1 MDSRFSA
8 DAPIGNELRQYIAL
22 LRRWLW
28 LLVLATVLAG
38 GAAYLVSR
46 QMTPVYEASTTVLIR
61 EASNSVNA
69 SDYQSIITSERLAST
84 YAEMMKNTP
93 ILEAVREQVDPSMS
107 VRRLRQSIS
116 VRPIRDTQLIEI
128 DVEDTNPQRT
138 ANVANILVDVFSER
152 NQEIQSARFASSKES
167 LKSQLDGMERQIQ
180 DTRGALNELDGESES
195 PERNRLETTLR
206 QYEQTYASLLQ
217 SFEQV
222 RVAEAQSTSGIV
234 QVEPATVPLNPV
246 RPRTLTNVLL
256 ASIVGLMLAVGGVFL
271 YEYLDDTLKDPAFVT
286 EALSLPILGLIATH
300 ETEGDA
306 PIAVTQPR
314 SPVTEAFRSLRTN
327 IQYAGVDRRIRTL
340 LVTSAEPGVGKST
353 VLSNFAV
360 VLAQSGQNIV
370 MIEADLR
377 RPALH
382 KRMNVPNR
390 TGLSDL
396 FVHEDMTLDYVI
408 QQSQYASLSII
419 TSGEKPPNPSELL
432 GSAKMDQIVAQLQ
445 ERFDRIVIDAPPLMA
460 VTDAAVLA
468 PHVDGVLL
476 IAQPGQTK
484 VPALQQTVK
493 QLRHVGANVI
503 GVVLNNVKLSD
514 ARYGYY
520 YDGYYYAY
528 EDTYGDDSGGDAG
541 RQQSDKWQK
550 PPLPSKRGADHEPAV

>member
-1 MDSRFSA
+1 MESQFPT

-28 LLVLATVLAG
+28 LLVLATILAG
-38 GAAYLVSR
+38 GAAYFAS
-46 QMTPVYEASTTVLIR
+46 QQITPIYEASTTVLIR
-61 EASNSVNA
+61 EADNSIDA
-69 SDYQSIITSERLAST
+69 SDYRSIITSERLAST
-84 YAEMMKNTP
+84 YAEMMRNTP
-93 ILEAVREQVDPSMS
+93 ILEAVIEQVDQSMR
-107 VRRLRQSIS
+107 VRALRQSIS
-116 VRPIRDTQLIEI
+116 VQPIRDTQLIEI
-128 DVEDTNPQRT
+128 RVEDTDPERA
-138 ANVANILVDVFSER
+138 ANVANVLVAVFSER
-152 NQEIQSARFASSKES
+152 NQEIQTSRFASSKES
-167 LKSQLDGMERQIQ
+167 LRNQLDDVEQQIQ
-180 DTRGALNELDGESES
+180 ETRAALDGLDEGSES
-195 PERNRLETTLR
+195 AERVRLEATLR

-234 QVEPATVPLNPV
+234 QVEPATTPLNPV
-246 RPRTLTNVLL
+246 RPRTLTNTLL
-256 ASIVGLMLAVGGVFL
+256 AAVVGMMLAVGGVFL
-271 YEYLDDTLKDPAFVT
+271 YEYLDDTLKDPAFIT
-286 EALSLPILGLIATH
+286 EGLNLPILGLIATH
-300 ETEGDA
+300 ESDGDG
-306 PIAVTQPR
+306 PIAQSQPR

-340 LVTSAEPGVGKST
+340 LVTSAEPGAGKST

-370 MIEADLR
+370 VVEGDLR

-382 KRMNVPNR
+382 RRMNVPNR
-390 TGLSDL
+390 SGLSDL
-396 FVHEDMTLDYVI
+396 FVHEDMPLEYVT
-408 QQSQYASLSII
+408 QETQYTGLSVV

-432 GSAKMDQIVAQLQ
+432 GSAKMNNILGQLQ
-445 ERFDRIVIDAPPLMA
+445 GRFDRVVIDAPPLMA

-476 IAQPGQTK
+476 VAQPGQTK
-484 VPALQQTVK
+484 VPALQQAVR
-493 QLRHVGANVI
+493 QLRHVGSNVI

-528 EDTYGDDSGGDAG
+528 EDTYGDDSHDDLQNIKMQPRGS
-541 RQQSDKWQK
+541 QQSIATAQQEV
-550 PPLPSKRGADHEPAV
+550 SQ

>member
-128 DVEDTNPQRT
+128 DVEDTNPQRA

>member
-1 MDSRFSA
+1 MDSQFPT
-8 DAPIGNELRQYIAL
+8 DAPLGNELRQYIAL

-28 LLVLATVLAG
+28 LLVLATLLAG
-38 GAAYLVSR
+38 VAAYVASR

-61 EASNSVNA
+61 EAGSNASA

-93 ILEAVREQVDPSMS
+93 ILETVREQVDPSIS
-107 VRRLRQSIS
+107 VRSLRQSIS
-116 VRPIRDTQLIEI
+116 VQPIRDTQLIEI
-128 DVEDTNPQRT
+128 DVEDTNPERAAT
-138 ANVANILVDVFSER
+138 IANILVKVFSER

-167 LKSQLDGMERQIQ
+167 LRGQLDGMEQQIEQ
-180 DTRGALNELDGESES
+180 TRAALNELDDTSDS
-195 PERNRLETTLR
+195 PEYDRLETTLR

-217 SFEQV
+217 SYEQV

-234 QVEPATVPLNPV
+234 QVEPATTPLDPV
-246 RPRTLTNVLL
+246 RPRTLTNTLL
-256 ASIVGLMLAVGGVFL
+256 AAVVGLMLAVGAVFF
-271 YEYLDDTLKDPAFVT
+271 YEYLDDTLKDPAFIT
-286 EALSLPILGLIATH
+286 GALNLPILGLIATH
-300 ETEGDA
+300 ESAGDN
-306 PIAVTQPR
+306 PIALSQPR

-340 LVTSAEPGVGKST
+340 LVTSAEPGAGKST
-353 VLSNFAV
+353 VLTNFGV
-360 VLAQSGQNIV
+360 VLAQNGQNIV
-370 MIEADLR
+370 VVEGDLR

-382 KRMNVPNR
+382 RRMGVPNR
-390 TGLSDL
+390 SGLSDL
-396 FVHEDMTLDYVI
+396 FVHEDLTIEYVT
-408 QQSQYASLSII
+408 QQSQFAGLSII

-432 GSAKMDQIVAQLQ
+432 GSAKMTHILGELR
-445 ERFDRIVIDAPPLMA
+445 ERFDRVVIDAPPLMA

-476 IAQPGQTK
+476 VAQPGQTK

-493 QLRHVGANVI
+493 QLRHVGANIV
-503 GVVLNNVKLSD
+503 GVVLNNVQLSD

-528 EDTYGDDSGGDAG
+528 EDTYGDDAGGDAG
-541 RQQSDKWQK
+541 SRQADKWK
-550 PPLPSKRGADHEPAV
+550 RPSLPSLQGKTKQP